1 MKIQFCLCLSD
12 ACSSQDFGLSAT
24 LCRLGSNGAQASWR
38 SCSPVPFWLKIVP
51 EDNENLVSEVIMD
64 SIQDV
69 YDIIDEEGQRIH
81 IYHMSIDGAMVQLLE
96 KCDVMCQA
104 DEVRVY
110 FEIVNY

>member
-1 MKIQFCLCLSD
+1 M
-12 ACSSQDFGLSAT
+12 
-24 LCRLGSNGAQASWR
+24 
-38 SCSPVPFWLKIVP
+38 PVRVKVFAYHLPYADWARMGHKPPEDLAPLRPFWLKIVP
-51 EDNENLVSEVIMD
+51 EDDEKLVSEVIMD

-104 DEVRVY
+104 DELKVY

>member
-1 MKIQFCLCLSD
+1 M
-12 ACSSQDFGLSAT
+12 
-24 LCRLGSNGAQASWR
+24 
-38 SCSPVPFWLKIVP
+38 PVRVKVLAYQLPYADWARMGQKPPEDLAPLRPYWLKIVP
-51 EDNENLVSEVIMD
+51 EDNEKLVSEVIMD

-104 DEVRVY
+104 DELKVY